1 MVALFEQFLSAGG
14 LTDPAGIAE
23 ISRKALRAEVAKG
36 DFMLREGEVSRHFYF
51 VEKGLLRFY
60 SIDAAGKE
68 HIIQFTPEGWIAG
81 DRGSFYFQEKSE
93 YFLDAIEDSEVVLL
107 SDDLLRE
114 VSVQN
119 EDFRCF
125 TDRLLQNHIRHL
137 QKRIRLL
144 VSATAEER
152 YLDFIA
158 IYPNLMQ
165 RVPQWMIASYLG
177 ITPESLSRVRK
188 GLVGKLR
195 G

>member
-1 MVALFEQFLSAGG
+1 MAALFEQFLTSGG
-14 LTDPAGIAE
+14 VSDPAASSE
-23 ISRKALRAEVAKG
+23 ISQRAPRAQINKG
-36 DFMLREGEVSRHFYF
+36 AFLLREGEVSRHFYF

-125 TDRLLQNHIRHL
+125 TDRLLQNHIRQL

-144 VSATAEER
+144 VSASAEER
-152 YLDFIA
+152 YLDFVA
-158 IYPNLMQ
+158 IYPGLIR

-188 GLVGKLR
+188 GLVGKRR